1 MAYVMLEKDR
11 ERQDMKKAM
20 TISAILSG
28 IIHVGFFLGYEI
40 AGRNVETPP
49 SSSYE
54 EIALVDEPPPPP
66 PLPEESLMADSTPA
80 EESLLP
86 DTLLGSGLAEPTTV
100 TVTAEM
106 LTQSVLPYSGHL
118 RRPDSLLTVS
128 IPSGARGM
136 GGTKAQDCIVFQP
149 EELDHL
155 PRLRKGA
162 RPNYPRQMLAAHIEG
177 IVRMLV
183 LLDYRG
189 RVTVNKV
196 INADRA
202 EFEESAIEAAERFV
216 YDPPTRNGRPVNTEF
231 ILPIRFSIE

>member
-1 MAYVMLEKDR
+1 
-11 ERQDMKKAM
+11 MKKAM
-20 TISAILSG
+20 TISALLSG

-40 AGRNVETPP
+40 AGRNETPSAAP
-49 SSSYE
+49 VYE
-54 EIALVDEPPPPP
+54 EIALVDEAPAAPI
-66 PLPEESLMADSTPA
+66 LPAAAEDTPMDEEVILPD
-80 EESLLP
+80 SLL
-86 DTLLGSGLAEPTTV
+86 GAGLAEPV
-100 TVTAEM
+100 AASVTADM
-106 LTQSVLPYSGHL
+106 LTQGVIPYSGHI
-118 RRPDSLLTVS
+118 RRPETLLAVS
-128 IPSGARGM
+128 IPHGARGM
-136 GGTKAQDCIVFQP
+136 GGSKAQDCLVFQP

-196 INADRA
+196 INADRV
-202 EFEESAIEAAERFV
+202 EFEASAIEAAESFV

-231 ILPIRFSIE
+231 VLPIRFSIE